1 MKQLVKI
8 SQVKANPKNPRIIK
22 DHKFKKLVQSIKDFP
37 EMLEKATNSR
47 RREYDSLRRQYA
59 IKSLLRGRTK
69 RSLDRRS

>member
-47 RREYDSLRRQYA
+47 RREYDSLRR
-59 IKSLLRGRTK
+59 
-69 RSLDRRS
+69 